1 MVKSNL
7 KSAKRFGTRYGK
19 AVKEKVAKIEA
30 VQRGRHKCPK
40 CMKVKAKRVAS
51 GIFVCG
57 NCGAKFTG
65 KAYTVAN

>member
-30 VQRGRHKCPK
+30 IQRGGHKCPK
-40 CMKVKAKRVAS
+40 CLKVKAKRVAS
-51 GIFVCG
+51 GIFVCTK
-57 NCGAKFTG
+57 CGAKFAG
-65 KAYTVAN
+65 KSYMVAN